1 VKTEAKML
9 LSASAF
15 SSSVDRRLWSLH
27 PWRCPKHPWT
37 WSFRFGSG
45 NHLDISIWM
54 LQEALLGTVVN
65 KYMMTFFYT
74 IKIFRCEGGQ
84 SQTTIFNGLSPYRP
98 LPLL

>member
-1 VKTEAKML
+1 
-9 LSASAF
+9 
-15 SSSVDRRLWSLH
+15 
-27 PWRCPKHPWT
+27 
-37 WSFRFGSG
+37 
-45 NHLDISIWM
+45 M
-54 LQEALLGTVVN
+54 LQEELLGTVVN